1 MNYTSDSLLQWLSEA
16 ANEPLLTRDEEIM
29 LAGQIQQGDK
39 NAYHRMVCAN
49 LRLVV
54 TIACHYKNRGL
65 PLLDLIQEGNIG
77 LMRAAEKYDPDH
89 NCRFST
95 YAALWIHQ
103 AIERGI
109 NDKACM
115 IRYPGHINEKLH
127 RINRIRK
134 EFELQYG
141 CLPTSEQLAQI
152 IDIEPSAIQ
161 ALDTLP
167 GVVLSLD
174 ELMSE
179 APSES
184 GILFPIDPT
193 LVDNEIEQVDAC
205 SEVQYLLAN
214 TSLTIQEREVLKLRF
229 GLEGH
234 DEHTLSAIA
243 QHFCISR
250 ERVRQ
255 IEKQALSKLRQIYVC
270 SA

>member
-16 ANEPLLTRDEEIM
+16 ANEPLLTQDEEIM
-29 LAGQIQQGDK
+29 LAGQIKQGNK

-65 PLLDLIQEGNIG
+65 PVLDLIQEGNIG
-77 LMRAAEKYDPDH
+77 LMRAAEKYDPDY

-95 YAALWIHQ
+95 YASLWIQQ

-109 NDKACM
+109 TDKACM
-115 IRYPGHINEKLH
+115 IRYPCHINEKLH
-127 RINRIRK
+127 RINRTRK
-134 EFELQYG
+134 EFELQHG
-141 CLPTSEQLAQI
+141 CLPSYEQLAQI
-152 IDIEPSAIQ
+152 LDIEPSIIKT
-161 ALDTLP
+161 LDTLP

-174 ELMSE
+174 ELMSDVSSD
-179 APSES
+179 P
-184 GILFPIDPT
+184 GILPQ
-193 LVDNEIEQVDAC
+193 VDSTSVDTEIEQIDAC
-205 SEVQYLLAN
+205 SEVQYLLDN
-214 TSLTIQEREVLKLRF
+214 TVLTAQEQEVIKLRF

-243 QHFCISR
+243 QRFGISR

-255 IEKQALSKLRQIYVC
+255 IEKQALTKLRQKYVC